1 MSRPLKD
8 MAAGLGGLLAIFLVA
23 VLGYV
28 AAGWPLLDAVYMVV
42 ITLFSVGYGEVRPI
56 DSPELTIFTVTII
69 ILGCSTVIYIMGA
82 FVQLLT
88 ENQIQ
93 NAIGGKRMSKNIEQL
108 SNHVIIC
115 GFGRVGQLIA
125 AELEQVHVP
134 FVVIDRD
141 PDRLSDVESM
151 HHRYVSGDATDE
163 SILLRATRNPLSRR
177 RFAVMHGP

>member
-1 MSRPLKD
+1 MSRPLKN
-8 MAAGLGGLLAIFLVA
+8 MAAGLGVLFAIFLIA

-28 AAGWPLLDAVYMVV
+28 AAGWPLLDAVYMVI
-42 ITLFSVGYGEVRPI
+42 ITVFSVGYGEVRPI

-93 NAIGGKRMSKNIEQL
+93 DAIGGKRMSKNIDQL

-115 GFGRVGQLIA
+115 GFGRVGRLIA
-125 AELEQVHVP
+125 AELEAEDTLIIMCHQGVIPEFTQHFSVQRDIR
-134 FVVIDRD
+134 FRGVV
-141 PDRLSDVESM
+141 
-151 HHRYVSGDATDE
+151 
-163 SILLRATRNPLSRR
+163 SR
-177 RFAVMHGP
+177 